1 MDTEKKLSIEEQIYT
16 DESLEGQELQEDYRQ
31 LLLLA
36 NDKIEELKGKPH
48 RGSNLLNTVDK
59 VLTRF

>member
-1 MDTEKKLSIEEQIYT
+1 MNSEQKSSIEEQIYT

-36 NDKIEELKGKPH
+36 NDKMEELKGKPH
-48 RGSNLLNTVDK
+48 RGSNLLNPVDK